1 MSVKLLTVH
10 QLKRRMHRLV
20 SYIHYY
26 WKSHVAAIS
35 VVVVIIIFFLFFFNR
50 GGGSH
55 PIEGSKYW
63 GVLSGL

>member
-35 VVVVIIIFFLFFFNR
+35 VVVVIIIIIFFNM
-50 GGGSH
+50 GGGSL

>member
-26 WKSHVAAIS
+26 WKSHVVAIS
-35 VVVVIIIFFLFFFNR
+35 VVVVIIIILFFLTV
-50 GGGSH
+50 GGGSL

-63 GVLSGL
+63 GVLPGL